1 MDGWMD
7 DALILPLEYVML
19 NGHIS
24 KVKWIMREAIE
35 GVFLPK
41 VPKN

>member
-1 MDGWMD
+1 MDGWMDGWMD

-24 KVKWIMREAIE
+24 KVK
-35 GVFLPK
+35 
-41 VPKN
+41 